1 MTTTNQQTSSDQQVA
16 KTRPVDVLK
25 DKLKAPS
32 IAEQFRNALGQN
44 SDAFVASVIDV
55 YNTDKSLQECNPN
68 QVVMEALKAAVLKLP
83 INRALGYAYIL
94 QFKNKGVPTPTF
106 IIGYKGLIQLAMRT
120 GQYKYINADV
130 VYEGEISG
138 RDKLTGAIDFTG
150 QKKSDKVIGYF
161 AHIELLNGFRK
172 TLYSTVEEIAKH
184 AKMYAPTL
192 KFSKDVTV
200 ERLIKLAGKEPS
212 GIGWLGDFDSMAI
225 KTVLRELLSKY
236 GYLSIEMQ
244 SAIAQDIETDIRA
257 ERDNAIEDVVAEEIS
272 MEDDTSVEN
281 QEEEKKEEEPPY

>member
-1 MTTTNQQTSSDQQVA
+1 MTTTNLQTNNNQQV
-16 KTRPVDVLK
+16 KKQRPVDILK
-25 DKLKAPS
+25 DKLNAPS
-32 IAEQFRNALGQN
+32 IVEQFRNAIGQN
-44 SDAFVASVIDV
+44 YDSFIASVIDL

-83 INRALGYAYIL
+83 INKALGYAYL
-94 QFKNKGVPTPTF
+94 LPFKNKKEKTVIPTF

-138 RDKLTGAIDFTG
+138 RDKLTGAIDFSG
-150 QKKSDKVIGYF
+150 EKKSDKVIGYF

-172 TLYSTVEEIAKH
+172 TLYVTVEEVAKH

-192 KFSKDVTV
+192 KYSPDITV
-200 ERLIKLAGKEPS
+200 ERLMKLAGKEPT

-257 ERDNAIEDVVAEEIS
+257 ERDNAIEDIVAEEVS
-272 MEDDTSVEN
+272 MEDEIEE
-281 QEEEKKEEEPPY
+281 QEEQEEEPPY